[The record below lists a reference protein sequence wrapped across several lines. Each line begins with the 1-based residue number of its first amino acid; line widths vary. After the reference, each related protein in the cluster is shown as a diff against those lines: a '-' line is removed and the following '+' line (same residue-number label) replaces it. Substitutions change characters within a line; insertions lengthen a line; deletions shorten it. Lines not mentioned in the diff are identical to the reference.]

1 MENRLAHNIILTLL
15 LVLSLVFFL
24 MDGYGVYGIMTMFGA
39 FLYLLWNDK
48 GDDDN
53 GDDYYKFNL
62 R

>member
-1 MENRLAHNIILTLL
+1 MENRIAHNIILTLL

-24 MDGYGVYGIMTMFGA
+24 IDGYHVYGVMAMFGA

-48 GDDDN
+48 DENND
-53 GDDYYKFNL
+53 DDYYKFNL

>member
-1 MENRLAHNIILTLL
+1 MENRIAHNIILTLL

-24 MDGYGVYGIMTMFGA
+24 IDGYHVYGVMTMFGT

-48 GDDDN
+48 DENND
-53 GDDYYKFNL
+53 DDYYKFNL

>member
-1 MENRLAHNIILTLL
+1 MENRAVHNVILTLL
-15 LVLSLVFFL
+15 LILSILFFII
-24 MDGYGVYGIMTMFGA
+24 DGYGVYGVMTMFGA

-48 GDDDN
+48 GDDN

>member
-1 MENRLAHNIILTLL
+1 MENRIAHNIILTLL

-24 MDGYGVYGIMTMFGA
+24 TDGYGVYGVMTMFGA

-48 GDDDN
+48 DENND
-53 GDDYYKFNL
+53 DDYYKFNL